1 MTWFAWALTFIGA
14 EWLSWAIVRAVE
26 ALGR

>member
-1 MTWFAWALTFIGA
+1 MTWFAWALTFVGA
-14 EWLSWAIVRAVE
+14 AWLARAIVRAVE